1 MVVSFLLLYLKKK
14 KEKKKSRRKENQH
27 GETMAYFVALFQ
39 SFQRSVWWF
48 AGTIA

>member
-14 KEKKKSRRKENQH
+14 KKSRRKENQH
-27 GETMAYFVALFQ
+27 GKTMAYYVALFQ
-39 SFQRSVWWF
+39 SFQRSVWGF